1 MTTIFSYME
10 IVKLDLFHKK
20 TINVLLLVF
29 LIQLE
34 IQQNEAKTT
43 LIRIP

>member
-10 IVKLDLFHKK
+10 IVKIDLFHKK
-20 TINVLLLVF
+20 ITKVLLLVF

-43 LIRIP
+43 LIPIQ